1 MDASLLAVAP
11 FLALFGAVINGLF
24 GRSLREPLPGIIASG
39 AVLVGF
45 FFAVVAFFGVSGDT
59 PAVQVELLKFL
70 QAGDFSLDLG
80 FVIDRL
86 SVVMALIITGV
97 GFLIHIFSMAYMAN
111 DNGYS
116 RYFSYLNLFIAA
128 MLILVLGDS
137 YVLMFVGWEGVGVA
151 SFLLIGFW
159 YQERKNPD
167 AARKAFIVNRVG
179 DAGFLLAMF
188 LTYKTFGTLNIAAVN
203 AAAPALMFGFGTV
216 TAIGLL
222 YLIAAAGKSA
232 QLPLQ
237 VWLPDAMAGPTP
249 VSALIHA
256 ATMVTAGVYLIARNG
271 GLFAMSPEASATV
284 AWIGGLTALIAAIA
298 AITQTDIK
306 KVLAYSTISQVGF
319 MIVAAGTG
327 AYWVAIF
334 HLLTHAFFK
343 ALLFLAS
350 GSVIHALGGEQDM
363 RKMGGLA
370 KYLPVTRLTSL
381 IGVAAI
387 AGVPLFAGFFS
398 KDAIM
403 VHAFT
408 SPLIA
413 DFGGVVVYG
422 MLLLA
427 ALGTAFYMF
436 RWYWLTFEGDYR
448 GDAKLL
454 AKANDGS
461 GLQTVPLIVLAAG
474 SILTGFLGLPAV
486 LGTAKLQTWLAP
498 VVQYVEFPHLSA
510 GLEWVLILVS
520 IAIAA
525 AGLLLGYVVYA
536 KNNGQLEQ
544 RYADSA
550 LAKLARAGLGF
561 DAAYN
566 FALVKP
572 LTNFAGA
579 VRDADELIVDRFFRL
594 LGPIIGFFSQATTR
608 IQSGFTRG
616 YAFLMMFG
624 VFIILVV
631 LVVKGVMG

>member
-1 MDASLLAVAP
+1 MDASILALAP
-11 FLALFGAVINGLF
+11 FIALLGAVINGLF
-24 GRSLREPLPGIIASG
+24 GRSLKEPLPGIIASV
-39 AVLVGF
+39 AVFVGF
-45 FFAVVAFFGVSGDT
+45 IFAGVAFFGVSGDT
-59 PAVQVELLKFL
+59 PAVSVHLLNFL
-70 QAGDFSLDLG
+70 QAGDFTLDLG
-80 FVIDRL
+80 FMIDRL

-97 GFLIHIFSMAYMAN
+97 GFLIHVFSMAYMAK

-188 LTYKTFGTLNIAAVN
+188 LTFKTFGTLDIAAVN

-271 GLFAMSPEASATV
+271 GLFAMSPEASAVV
-284 AWIGGLTALIAAIA
+284 AWVGGLTALVAAIA

-327 AYWVAIF
+327 AYWVAVF

-350 GSVIHALGGEQDM
+350 GSVIHALKGEQDL
-363 RKMGGLA
+363 RKMGGLG

-413 DFGGVVVYG
+413 DHGGVAIYVI
-422 MLLLA
+422 LLVA

-436 RWYWLTFEGDYR
+436 RWFWLTFEGEYR
-448 GDAKLL
+448 GNKELL
-454 AKANDGS
+454 KETNDGGS
-461 GLQTVPLIVLAAG
+461 TQTVPLIVLAAG
-474 SILTGFLGLPAV
+474 SILTGFLGIPAV
-486 LGTAKLQTWLAP
+486 LGTPKLETWLAP
-498 VVQYVEFPHLSA
+498 VLHQVPFVHPSA
-510 GLEWVLILVS
+510 STEWLLILVS
-520 IAIAA
+520 IAVAA
-525 AGLLLGYVVYA
+525 AGLLVGYLVYA
-536 KNNGQLEQ
+536 KQGGKLEEQ
-544 RYADSA
+544 YGESGA
-550 LAKLARAGLGF
+550 AKLAREGLGF

-566 FALVKP
+566 FVLVKP
-572 LTNFAGA
+572 LTNFAAA
-579 VRDADELIVDRFFRL
+579 VRDADELIVDRFFKL
-594 LGPIIGFFSQATTR
+594 LGPVVGWFSEAVTR
-608 IQSGFTRG
+608 IQTGYTRA
-616 YAFLMMFG
+616 YAFLMTAG
-624 VFIILVV
+624 V
-631 LVVKGVMG
+631 LVILAVLVLKGVIG